1 MTLLKDDGTV
11 PTQQNSRNMN
21 ITAWPTRR
29 LSNGIG
35 ISIKDGWNVGI
46 GFGLAMA
53 IAVPLILLLLGCI
66 IGIGI
71 VALGGS
77 LGALL

>member
-1 MTLLKDDGTV
+1 MTLLKNDGTI
-11 PTQQNSRNMN
+11 PPKTHKM
-21 ITAWPTRR
+21 IIEAWPEKR
-29 LSNGIG
+29 LSPGIG
-35 ISIKDGWNVGI
+35 LSIKDGWNVGI

-53 IAVPLILLLLGCI
+53 IAVPAILLLLGCI
-66 IGIGI
+66 IGVGI

>member
-1 MTLLKDDGTV
+1 M
-11 PTQQNSRNMN
+11 
-21 ITAWPTRR
+21 IIEAWPAER
-29 LSNGIG
+29 LSPGIG
-35 ISIKDGWNVGI
+35 LSIKDGWNVGI

-53 IAVPLILLLLGCI
+53 IAVPTILLLLGCI
-66 IGIGI
+66 IGVGI

>member
-1 MTLLKDDGTV
+1 MSLLNDDKTIKPRV
-11 PTQQNSRNMN
+11 PTSIAVVR
-21 ITAWPTRR
+21 WPAERWPEGLG
-29 LSNGIG
+29 LSVR
-35 ISIKDGWNVGI
+35 DGWNLGI

-53 IAVPLILLLLGCI
+53 IAVPLILLALSCI

-71 VALGGS
+71 TILGGS